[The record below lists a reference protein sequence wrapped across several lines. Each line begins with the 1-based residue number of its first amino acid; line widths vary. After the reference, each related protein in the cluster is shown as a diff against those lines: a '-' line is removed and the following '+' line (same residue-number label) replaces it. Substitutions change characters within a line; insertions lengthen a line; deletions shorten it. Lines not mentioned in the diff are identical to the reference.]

1 MRMAESSKDLSDCAT
16 DSDCESAEP
25 AAKKKKTK
33 FTGSFLYK
41 TKFSEEWKK
50 TWPFVSAVP
59 GSPHKFR
66 CNVCAKNLSC
76 GHQGVADVKDHIASQ
91 SHQKLAKTLA
101 TQPRLTFTSADPLQD
116 KITRAEVKI
125 ANFMVEHN
133 VPFAVADHLSTLLC
147 DIFPDSQIAKQYSS
161 ARTKTTSIL
170 NLAMAPHF
178 QGKYILRC
186 SCTTIG
192 IVKLQ
197 TISPILWFWINLSP

>member
-1 MRMAESSKDLSDCAT
+1 MAAETDVLMTEGGKPLTWRVGCFRPTISRRKKLKLTSNLLLVCRIPATTLKRVEKLWHCGMAESSKDLSDCAT
-16 DSDCESAEP
+16 DSDCELAEP
-25 AAKKKKTK
+25 AAKKKTK

-59 GSPHKFR
+59 GNPHQFR

-116 KITRAEVKI
+116 KV
-125 ANFMVEHN
+125 
-133 VPFAVADHLSTLLC
+133 
-147 DIFPDSQIAKQYSS
+147 SS
-161 ARTKTTSIL
+161 K
-170 NLAMAPHF
+170 
-178 QGKYILRC
+178 
-186 SCTTIG
+186 
-192 IVKLQ
+192 
-197 TISPILWFWINLSP
+197 